1 VSGSLVRRMRSV
13 RGGWS
18 YWHVVLCG
26 IALAGCQGSSQA
38 PQPATASFP
47 GISLAVGALDDTAIL
62 AGVTSQRGE
71 WVASRGGE
79 ISVQEQPLSVE
90 SLASADVVL
99 FPAQRMGD
107 LVDAGALKPIPNDV
121 VVPRRPPAP
130 EAGEPSQTERER
142 AKTEAE
148 DTYRY
153 MDIVPA
159 FREQV
164 SRYGTDRIGL
174 PCGGSALVLVY
185 RQDAFE
191 SPANRAAAQKAGVSL
206 EPPATW
212 TQLDALARF
221 FHSRDWDGQGGPDYG
236 IALVLGPDAEELGNS
251 TFLARAASLGQHRDH
266 YSFLFDSETMAPRIE
281 APPFVE
287 ALKALVSLKAFGPPG
302 MERFDAAGARIAF
315 RTGKVAMLIDRAERA
330 AAWSHGK
337 PVGVAPLPGSER
349 VFEPALKTWQ
359 PASPPN
365 SPSYLPAGGGWLVG
379 VNGRLSGTKLEA
391 ALDFAKYVT
400 TPDNSNRIRAERPF
414 PMLPVRAALMG
425 LGLPDPT
432 TAPDVASR
440 EWSEAVRRTLMAD
453 RVVPG
458 LRIPLAG
465 GYLEDLAKGRADA
478 LAGRNPEQALHAVG
492 QAWTERTKALGT
504 QHQSWHYRRSLNTL
518 ATLPHP
524 PERGK

>member
-1 VSGSLVRRMRSV
+1 
-13 RGGWS
+13 
-18 YWHVVLCG
+18 
-26 IALAGCQGSSQA
+26 
-38 PQPATASFP
+38 
-47 GISLAVGALDDTAIL
+47 LDDTAIL
-62 AGVTSQRGE
+62 AGVAPLRGE
-71 WVASRGGE
+71 WIASRGGE
-79 ISVQEQPLSVE
+79 ISIEEQPLSVD
-90 SLASADVVL
+90 SLASADIVV

-107 LVDAGALKPIPNDV
+107 LVDSGALKPIPNDV
-121 VVPRRPPAP
+121 VVPQRQSDSQAD
-130 EAGEPSQTERER
+130 EPSQTEREG
-142 AKTEAE
+142 AKAGAE
-148 DTYRY
+148 DTFRY
-153 MDIVPA
+153 LDIAPA

-164 SRYGTDRIGL
+164 SRYGTDRLGL

-191 SPANRAAAQKAGVSL
+191 SQANRAAAQKAGVSL
-206 EPPATW
+206 LPPATW

-221 FHSRDWDGQGGPDYG
+221 FQGRDWDGQGGPDYG
-236 IALVLGPDAEELGNS
+236 IALVLGPDAEDLGNS
-251 TFLARAASLGQHRDH
+251 TYLARAASLGQHRDH
-266 YSFLFDSETMAPRIE
+266 YSFLFDSETMVPRIE

-287 ALKALVSLKAFGPPG
+287 ALKALVSLKALGPPG
-302 MERFDAAGARIAF
+302 MERFDALGARSAF

-349 VFEPALKTWQ
+349 VFEPALKAWQ

-365 SPSYLPAGGGWLVG
+365 SPSYLPEGGGWLIG
-379 VNGRLSGTKLEA
+379 VSERLSGKKLEA
-391 ALDFAKYVT
+391 ALDFAKYLT
-400 TPDNSNRIRAERPF
+400 GPDNSNRIRAERPF
-414 PMLPVRAALMG
+414 PMLPVRAAQMG

-432 TAPDVASR
+432 TAPDVGSR
-440 EWSEAVRRTLMAD
+440 EWSEAVRRTLLAE

-478 LAGRNPEQALHAVG
+478 LAGRTPEQALHAVA

-504 QHQSWHYRRSLNTL
+504 QHQSWHYRRSLNSL

>member
-1 VSGSLVRRMRSV
+1 MSGLLGRRMRKT
-13 RGGWS
+13 RRRWS
-18 YWHVVLCG
+18 CWLVILSAIVP
-26 IALAGCQGSSQA
+26 AGCQGSSGG
-38 PQPATASFP
+38 PRPATASFP
-47 GISLAVGALDDTAIL
+47 GISLAVGAFEDTAIL

-71 WVASRGGE
+71 WIASRGGE
-79 ISVQEQPLSVE
+79 ISIQEQPLSDE
-90 SLASADVVL
+90 SLASVDVVM
-99 FPAQRMGD
+99 FRAQRMGD
-107 LVDAGALKPIPNDV
+107 LVDSGALQPIANDV
-121 VVPRRPPAP
+121 VVPEPPP
-130 EAGEPSQTERER
+130 DSQAGDPSQAERER
-142 AKTEAE
+142 AKAEPE

-164 SRYGTDRIGL
+164 SRYGTDRLGL

-185 RQDAFE
+185 RQDAFD
-191 SPANRAAAQKAGVSL
+191 SQANRAAAQKAGLSL

-221 FHSRDWDGQGGPDYG
+221 FQGRDWDGQGGPDYG
-236 IALVLGPDAEELGNS
+236 IALVLGPDAEDLGNA

-266 YSFLFDSETMAPRIE
+266 YSFLFDAETMAPRIE

-287 ALKALVSLKAFGPPG
+287 ALKALVSLKALGPPG
-302 MERFDAAGARIAF
+302 MDGFDGARARAAF

-337 PVGVAPLPGSER
+337 PVGVARLPGSER
-349 VFEPALKTWQ
+349 VFEPALKAWQ

-365 SPSYLPAGGGWLVG
+365 SPSYLPDGGGWLIG
-379 VNGRLSGTKLEA
+379 VSARLSGKKLEA
-391 ALDFAKYVT
+391 ALDFAKYLT
-400 TPDNSNRIRAERPF
+400 SPDNSNRIRAERPF
-414 PMLPVRAALMG
+414 PMLPVRSALMG

-432 TAPDVASR
+432 SAPDVGSR
-440 EWSEAVRRTLMAD
+440 EWSEAVQRTLLAD

-465 GYLEDLAKGRADA
+465 GYLADLAEGRAKA
-478 LAGRNPEQALHAVG
+478 LAGQRPDQALHGVAL
-492 QAWTERTKALGT
+492 AWTERTKSLGT
-504 QHQSWHYRRSLNTL
+504 RHQTWHYRRSLNSL

>member
-1 VSGSLVRRMRSV
+1 MRSN
-13 RGGWS
+13 RKRWSGWLG
-18 YWHVVLCG
+18 VLSG
-26 IALAGCQGSSQA
+26 IVLAGCQGSSQA
-38 PQPATASFP
+38 PQPTVPSFP

-71 WVASRGGE
+71 WIASRGGE
-79 ISVQEQPLSVE
+79 LSIQEQPLSDD
-90 SLASADVVL
+90 SIASADVV
-99 FPAQRMGD
+99 FFQAQRMGD
-107 LVDAGALKPIPNDV
+107 LVDSGALKPIANDV
-121 VVPRRPPAP
+121 VVPQRPPDSQ
-130 EAGEPSQTERER
+130 AGEPSQTEQER
-142 AKTEAE
+142 AKTEAA

-164 SRYGTDRIGL
+164 SRYGTDRLGL

-191 SPANRAAAQKAGVSL
+191 SQANRAAAQQAGLSL

-221 FHSRDWDGQGGPDYG
+221 FQGRDWDGQGGPDYG
-236 IALVLGPDAEELGNS
+236 IALVLGPDAENLGNS

-287 ALKALVSLKAFGPPG
+287 ALKALVSLKALGPLG
-302 MERFDAAGARIAF
+302 MERFDAPGARAAF

-349 VFEPALKTWQ
+349 VFEPALKAWQ

-379 VNGRLSGTKLEA
+379 VSGRLAGKKLEA
-391 ALDFAKYVT
+391 ALDFAKYLT
-400 TPDNSNRIRAERPF
+400 SPDNSNRIRAEGAF

-432 TAPDVASR
+432 SAPDVGSR
-440 EWSEAVRRTLMAD
+440 EWSEAVRHTLQAD

-465 GYLEDLAKGRADA
+465 GYLADLAKGRAEA
-478 LAGRNPEQALHAVG
+478 LAGQNPEQALHAVA
-492 QAWTERTKALGT
+492 QAWTERTKTLGT
-504 QHQSWHYRRSLNTL
+504 QHQSWHYRRSLNSL

>member
-1 VSGSLVRRMRSV
+1 VSAQ
-13 RGGWS
+13 
-18 YWHVVLCG
+18 C
-26 IALAGCQGSSQA
+26 
-38 PQPATASFP
+38 
-47 GISLAVGALDDTAIL
+47 
-62 AGVTSQRGE
+62 GE
-71 WVASRGGE
+71 WIASRGGE
-79 ISVQEQPLSVE
+79 ISVMEQPLSLD
-90 SLASADVVL
+90 SLTTADLVV

-107 LVDAGALKPIPNDV
+107 LVDSGLLRPIPSAA
-121 VVPRRPPAP
+121 VVPQRKSDSQGD
-130 EAGEPSQTERER
+130 ESSQTEREG
-142 AKTEAE
+142 AKAELE

-164 SRYGTDRIGL
+164 SRYGTDRLGL

-185 RQDAFE
+185 RQDAFD
-191 SPANRAAAQKAGVSL
+191 SPANKAAALKAGLKL

-221 FHSRDWDGQGGPDYG
+221 FQGRDWDGQNGPDHG
-236 IALVLGPDAEELGNS
+236 IALVLGADAEDLGNS

-287 ALKALVSLKAFGPPG
+287 ALRALLCLKAFGPPG
-302 MERFDAAGARIAF
+302 IERFDAEGARSAF
-315 RTGKVAMLIDRAERA
+315 RTGKVAMLIDRPERA
-330 AAWSHGK
+330 ATWSHGK
-337 PVGVAPLPGSER
+337 PVGVATLPGSDR
-349 VFEPALKTWQ
+349 VFEPALKVWQ

-365 SPSYLPAGGGWLVG
+365 SPSYLPNGGGWLIG
-379 VNGRLSGTKLEA
+379 LSASLNGTKLEA
-391 ALDFAKYVT
+391 AYDLARYLT
-400 TPDNSNRIRAERPF
+400 SPENSNRIRAERAF
-414 PMLPVRAALMG
+414 PMLPVRAAQMAS
-425 LGLPDPT
+425 GLPDPT
-432 TAPDVASR
+432 AAPDVGSR
-440 EWSEAVRRTLMAD
+440 EWSEAVRRTLQAE

-478 LAGRNPEQALHAVG
+478 LGGRAPEQALHAV
-492 QAWTERTKALGT
+492 ALDWTKRTRAQGT
-504 QHQSWHYRRSLNTL
+504 QHQSWHYRRSLNSL